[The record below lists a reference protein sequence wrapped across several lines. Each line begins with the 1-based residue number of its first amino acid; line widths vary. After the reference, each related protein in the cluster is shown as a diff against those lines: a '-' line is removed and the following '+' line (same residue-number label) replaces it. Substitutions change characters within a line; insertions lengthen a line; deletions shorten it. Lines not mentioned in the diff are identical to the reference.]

1 MLTGARCFVLD
12 FEYATRKDKTKKL
25 KRIWVV
31 FPDKSTGS
39 VLREDSKRKGI
50 TNENPL
56 AVPISEIKATFEIPK
71 IKIKVSRSQFPM
83 VLCFCMTSY
92 KSQGQTLQALIVD
105 FKEAISKHGHFYVG
119 VNRVRSIEGVFVR
132 NFSPSQIQC
141 REYVKKKLQILR
153 RNRKYKF
160 SKT

>member
-1 MLTGARCFVLD
+1 MHD

-56 AVPISEIKATFEIPK
+56 AVPISEIKATFEILK
-71 IKIKVSRSQFPM
+71 IKIKGI
-83 VLCFCMTSY
+83 
-92 KSQGQTLQALIVD
+92 K
-105 FKEAISKHGHFYVG
+105 ISIPHGPLLLYD
-119 VNRVRSIEGVFVR
+119 
-132 NFSPSQIQC
+132 
-141 REYVKKKLQILR
+141 
-153 RNRKYKF
+153 
-160 SKT
+160 

>member
-1 MLTGARCFVLD
+1 MHD

-71 IKIKVSRSQFPM
+71 IKIKVSRSQFP
-83 VLCFCMTSY
+83 
-92 KSQGQTLQALIVD
+92 
-105 FKEAISKHGHFYVG
+105 HGPLLLHD
-119 VNRVRSIEGVFVR
+119 
-132 NFSPSQIQC
+132 
-141 REYVKKKLQILR
+141 
-153 RNRKYKF
+153 
-160 SKT
+160 